1 MKSENFRKLLIKK
14 LNDEKFVKKFT
25 FVAEELLIKI
35 KKIKKFEFEL
45 TTTGDDIFQETVT
58 RILESK
64 RNSETCTEENFE
76 SHFFKTVE
84 GVAGWLLNS
93 KENHKRFDYCD
104 EYDFDEDDK
113 LSSKF
118 FKTNNNLIESFSE
131 NFEENEIKEKRIK
144 VIKKELSNNHN
155 ALMTFQGLLE
165 NKTYDE
171 IAEENNLSKKNV
183 YKAAEL
189 IRYRLKNSVHRKK
202 RQNN

>member
-1 MKSENFRKLLIKK
+1 MKSENFRKLLIEK
-14 LNDEKFVKKFT
+14 LNDERFVKKFT
-25 FVAEELLIKI
+25 YVAFELL
-35 KKIKKFEFEL
+35 KKFKSKKELKLEL
-45 TTTGDDIFQETVT
+45 TITEEDIYQETVT
-58 RILESK
+58 RVLEGI
-64 RNSETCTEENFE
+64 RNSETCTIENFE
-76 SHFFKTVE
+76 KHFFNAMKA
-84 GVAGWLLNS
+84 VADWLLNS

-104 EYDFDEDDK
+104 EDDYDEDEI